1 MVRTAYQR
9 GLTLI
14 ELAVVLALFGVM
26 MLVAVPS
33 LRSIMGA
40 DLKASTIELAQ
51 TLRFVQ
57 DEAVLRNMSMRIA
70 YDLDGRRWWIE
81 AADGPVRI
89 FRDRDAQDAFAEFM
103 AEKAESDA
111 KVAEDADRRR
121 SGGPSQSELLATLMG
136 DDAEGAAGGAADGGG
151 MGGLLGSLF
160 GGGGGGMAPAA
171 RGGEFQVNEF
181 TPYGGDSDLEEH
193 AFEPRTLPDGVRFAG
208 VWTPQGG
215 DEATA
220 PLDEYEVEAMLR
232 EAPEDQQWTTMYT
245 HVFPGRYIEDTVV
258 YLSDDSGESVWSIT
272 VEPLTGRV
280 EVISG
285 RVPLPDISNR
295 EQRQ

>member
-1 MVRTAYQR
+1 MARTALQR

-26 MLVAVPS
+26 LLVAVPT
-33 LRSIMGA
+33 LRTIMGA

-70 YDLDGRRWWIE
+70 YDLDGRKWWIE

-89 FRDRDAQDAFAEFM
+89 FRDREAKDAFAEFM

-111 KVAEDADRRR
+111 QVAEDRERRR
-121 SGGPSQSELLATLMG
+121 GSGPSQSELLSTLMG
-136 DDAEGAAGGAADGGG
+136 DDAEAGGGDAGGG
-151 MGGLLGSLF
+151 MGGLLGGLF
-160 GGGGGGMAPAA
+160 GGGGGGLGPAA
-171 RGGEFQVNEF
+171 RGGEFQVNQF
-181 TPYGGDSDLEEH
+181 TPYSGDSDIEEH
-193 AFEPRTLPDGVRFAG
+193 AFAPRELPQGVRFAG

-215 DEATA
+215 EDEVK

-258 YLSDDSGESVWSIT
+258 YLSDDSGESIWSIT

-285 RVPLPDISNR
+285 KVAIPDISDR
-295 EQRQ
+295 DQRQ

>member
-26 MLVAVPS
+26 LLVAVPTM
-33 LRSIMGA
+33 RTIFGA
-40 DLKASTIELAQ
+40 DLKASAIELAQ
-51 TLRFVQ
+51 TLRFLQ

-70 YDLDGRRWWIE
+70 YDLDGNKWWIE

-89 FRDRDAQDAFAEFM
+89 FRDRDAKDAFAEFM
-103 AEKAESDA
+103 AEKAESDE
-111 KVAEDADRRR
+111 KVAEDRERRR
-121 SGGPSQSELLATLMG
+121 GAGPSESELLSTLMG
-136 DDAEGAAGGAADGGG
+136 DDAGGDAGGG
-151 MGGLLGSLF
+151 MGGLLGGMF
-160 GGGGGGMAPAA
+160 GGGGGGGLGPGA
-171 RGGEFQVNEF
+171 RGGEFQVNRF

-193 AFEPRTLPDGVRFAG
+193 AFELRELPDGVRFAG

-215 DEATA
+215 DEAVK
-220 PLDEYEVEAMLR
+220 PLDEYEIEAMLR

-245 HVFPGRYIEDTVV
+245 HVFPGRYIEDTVI

-285 RVPLPDISNR
+285 KVEIPDISDR